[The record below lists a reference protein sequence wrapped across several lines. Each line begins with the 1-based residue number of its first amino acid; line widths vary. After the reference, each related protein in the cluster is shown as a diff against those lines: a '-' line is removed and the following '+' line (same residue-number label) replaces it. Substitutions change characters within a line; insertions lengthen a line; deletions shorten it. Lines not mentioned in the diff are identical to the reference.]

1 MHLLQ
6 LLRIRAKRLRRA
18 LGNTLNHRILFLA
31 GFLLLLMCLH
41 SVAMVLLEGLSWGDA
56 AWLTITTATTVG
68 YGDISAATPAGR
80 WATGLLMYGGG
91 IFVLAQ
97 LAGLVF
103 EAAQA
108 ASDERLNGKT
118 ELNGKNHIVIF
129 GWRQD
134 FLLTVVREI
143 RESMLPLAEADIF
156 IVSPQLQQ
164 LPTELRDLNV
174 RHVSGPLYESS
185 TLRKASLGTAAR
197 FVILPDSD
205 GPDADFVSAD
215 LASRLRA
222 GHPDTPIIVSCL
234 QPQMETIAAANG
246 ADDTLAF
253 DDSYPDM
260 LARAILALGSENV
273 VEELIRQAG
282 AEMIIVQHPLI
293 CSVGQ
298 VLDQVAG
305 QAIFIGFRRLD
316 GTYRLHPP
324 RQEELEDDQ
333 LIFLID
339 VDTFGSARAA
349 EAALTVMLQPLID
362 DRPIIRFKEP
372 AEVGLIGTEDR
383 VTRAYRHRLE
393 RQLRG
398 IEVTHLGEDC
408 WSDSLTKKHQQLLSE
423 LEAVILLADD
433 PKMATADAK
442 TFLAIRAL
450 RTTHNFRGRIIA
462 EAVLPENRARFEA
475 SGATDVLRPVT
486 RNLDIIA
493 RCVLTGAEE
502 VLDSLYSSYGEQEL
516 VMIRVNTEKRWGDLL
531 DQLYDLGLGLAY
543 EDTRGLQVVPP
554 ADALVKQGRIYVLL
568 DKVHTVAEIQERLHA
583 GNEAR

>member
-1 MHLLQ
+1 M
-6 LLRIRAKRLRRA
+6 
-18 LGNTLNHRILFLA
+18 
-31 GFLLLLMCLH
+31 LLMCLH

-68 YGDISAATPAGR
+68 YGDISAATTAGR
-80 WATGLLMYGGG
+80 WATGVLMYGGG

-108 ASDERLNGKT
+108 ASDERLNGKIQ
-118 ELNGKNHIVIF
+118 LKGKNHIVIF

-143 RESMLPLAEADIF
+143 RESMLPLANADIF
-156 IVSPQLQQ
+156 IVSPRLTQ
-164 LPTELRDLNV
+164 LPSELRDLGV
-174 RHVSGPLYESS
+174 RHVSGPLYERL
-185 TLRKASLGTAAR
+185 TLEKAYLSTAAR
-197 FVILPDSD
+197 FVIIPDND
-205 GPDADFVSAD
+205 DADADFVSAD

-222 GHPDTPIIVSCL
+222 DHPDTPIIVSCL
-234 QPQMETIAAANG
+234 QPEMETIAAANG
-246 ADDTLAF
+246 ADDTLVY

-293 CSVGQ
+293 CSVGA

-305 QAIFIGFRRLD
+305 KAIFIGFRRLD
-316 GTYRLHPP
+316 GSYRLHPP
-324 RQEELEDDQ
+324 RQDQLEDDQ

-349 EAALTVMLQPLID
+349 EAALTKMLQPLID
-362 DRPIIRFKEP
+362 DRPIIKFTEP
-372 AEVGLIGTEDR
+372 EEVGLIGTQER
-383 VTRAYRHRLE
+383 VTRSYRRRLE

-408 WSDSLTKKHQQLLSE
+408 WAESLTEKYQQVLAE

-433 PKMATADAK
+433 PKMAASDAK
-442 TFLAIRAL
+442 TFLGIRAL
-450 RTTHNFRGRIIA
+450 RTSLNFRGRIIA
-462 EAVLPENRARFEA
+462 EAVLPENRLRFEA

-502 VLDSLYSSYGEQEL
+502 VLDSLYSSHGEQEL
-516 VMIRVNTEKRWGDLL
+516 VMIEVKTEIRWADLL
-531 DQLYDLGLGLAY
+531 HKIYDLGLGLAY
-543 EDTRGLQVVPP
+543 EDGTGLQVVPA
-554 ADALVKQGRIYVLL
+554 ADAMVSSGRVYVLL
-568 DKVHTVAEIQERLHA
+568 DKVHNIEDVQERLLETERKQ
-583 GNEAR
+583 G